1 MGEGGAQDI
10 FLYISQFALN
20 ITTLHGLVFHLLTWQ
35 FASADLAAAQP
46 AEEVG
51 ERHVAWRLL

>member
-1 MGEGGAQDI
+1 MQDI

-20 ITTLHGLVFHLLTWQ
+20 ITTLHCLVFHLLTWQ